1 VEYEAGLYK
10 ITVVNKKIALM
21 ALTMMIG
28 GGLLAAVEG
37 DKYRLLSVSSTSKM
51 ILISHIPNKTKYV
64 IDAATAKITVD
75 GKPAEFPSL
84 LSYSVVH
91 VKFELKKTTKSGIN
105 LDGVATEI
113 RILTP
118 ENPVTPGP

>member
-1 VEYEAGLYK
+1 MILGL
-10 ITVVNKKIALM
+10 L
-21 ALTMMIG
+21 IG
-28 GGLLAAVEG
+28 GTILGAVEG

-51 ILISHIPNKTKYV
+51 ILISHIPNKTKFV
-64 IDAATAKITVD
+64 LDATTAKITVD

-91 VKFELKKTTKSGIN
+91 VKFEAKKTTKNGIN
-105 LDGVATEI
+105 LDGIATEI

-118 ENPVTPGP
+118 ENPVTPNP